1 MGALLKNFSLKLKL
15 FYPIL
20 VGMLLVIFLFAYLNI
35 YKQKKLLYQSVERNL
50 SLEVQ
55 TIRKMFERERALKL
69 EKVKQ
74 DINIALK
81 AFLESK
87 IDVSKQTYALTIE
100 NQVSGVTHQAIL
112 SKLIFSN
119 TVNEDS
125 LVSRIAGLTNSSV
138 TIFQKT
144 DRGYV
149 RIATNVMRDN
159 GKSAKGT
166 YLSNE
171 AEVVKTISE
180 GKPFIGRAF
189 VVNNWCLTAY
199 VPFYIS
205 DSIVGMLYVGT
216 PEKDLDTLKKILS
229 DLRIGKTGYAFVFD
243 SEKDLIIEPEQK
255 LLNWNKEEILDQI
268 IGNEQ
273 GVRYFK
279 WNGSEVEQILA
290 FTYYAEFDLYIAAT
304 VKSDEETST
313 AIDNIIQNSILAA
326 IVISI
331 LFSIFVLFI
340 TTKRLHSLMGALQTT
355 SNRLKKIKVDLKQSE
370 QNFLTFFYNSGDDNF
385 VFDIEG
391 NIIEVNK
398 MMCENLAY
406 TREEIIGKAL
416 GIFIADAAVAKLRTL
431 FNLENVESQVFE
443 AELLTKSGIFI
454 QVEIQAKKVEFNGQ
468 QVILCNSRNIQ
479 DRLELERKLLSV
491 VIQTEERERERFS
504 KDIHDGLGPL
514 LSTIKLYINELEG
527 DDVTKEEKADYIK
540 YLNELIDEAVS
551 TSRSISNNLMPRI
564 IHEYGLVKALQS
576 FCEKVNYTN
585 SLKID
590 FITNNIESEI
600 DIIIQ
605 LNLFRITSELINNTI
620 KHAKANQIT
629 IDIKRE
635 DSKIHLNFNDDGIG
649 FNVEQIMSN
658 RQKGIGLKSIISRV
672 KAINGV
678 YKFTSAPNQGFHI
691 EVII

>member
-1 MGALLKNFSLKLKL
+1 MGALLKDFSLKLKL

-20 VGMLLVIFLFAYLNI
+20 VGMLLVIFLFAYINI
-35 YKQKKLLYQSVERNL
+35 YKQKRLLYVAVERNL

-81 AFLESK
+81 ALQESK
-87 IDVSKQTYALTIE
+87 IEVSSFTNTLTIE
-100 NQVSGVTHQAIL
+100 NQISGVSHKAVLPQL
-112 SKLIFSN
+112 KFSA
-119 TVNEDS
+119 TPNEDS
-125 LVSRIAGLTNSSV
+125 LVNRIAGMTNSSV
-138 TIFQKT
+138 TIFQKSE
-144 DRGYV
+144 RGFV
-149 RIATNVMRDN
+149 RIATNVKREN

-171 AEVVKTISE
+171 SDVVKTILQ
-180 GKPFIGRAF
+180 GKSFLGRAF

-199 VPFYIS
+199 VPFYVA

-255 LLNWNKEEILDQI
+255 LKNWANEEVINSI

-273 GVRYFK
+273 GVRNFK
-279 WNGSEVEQILA
+279 WNGSDVEQILA
-290 FTYYAEFDLYIAAT
+290 FTYYSEFDLYIAAT
-304 VKSDEETST
+304 VKSDEETGS
-313 AIDNIIQNSILAA
+313 AIENIIHNSILAA
-326 IVISI
+326 LVISI

-340 TTKRLHSLMGALQTT
+340 TTKRLQSLMGALQTT
-355 SNRLKKIKVDLKQSE
+355 SKRLKKIKVDLKQSE
-370 QNFLTFFYNSGDDNF
+370 QNFLTFFDNSGDDNF
-385 VFDIEG
+385 VFDVDGTIV
-391 NIIEVNK
+391 EVNK

-406 TREEIIGKAL
+406 TRDEMIGKAL
-416 GIFIADAAVAKLRTL
+416 GVFIADAAVAKLRTL
-431 FNLENVESQVFE
+431 FELENIESQVFE

-454 QVEIQAKKVEFNGQ
+454 QVEIQAKKVEYNGK

-551 TSRSISNNLMPRI
+551 SSRSISNNLMPRI

-576 FCEKVNYTN
+576 FCDKVNYTN

-590 FITNNIESEI
+590 FATNEIENEL

-605 LNLFRITSELINNTI
+605 LNLFRIISELINNTI
-620 KHAKANQIT
+620 KHAHAKQIS
-629 IDIKRE
+629 INIKRE
-635 DSKIHLNFNDDGIG
+635 NSKIHLNFNDDGIG

-678 YKFTSAPNQGFHI
+678 YKFTSAPDQGFHI